1 MDDHKVLQWAR
12 AAWVRRVFSW
22 RPPPLRRFLRL
33 RQATH
38 RHPQSHWGHRANRA
52 LSGVASLALLL
63 VLARQLA
70 GITWS
75 LVPGAGADAPVPLI
89 NAATLPVPAQSPV
102 ADIQRIVDAD
112 LFGEYVEQPAGP
124 AVQPLEAPETQ
135 LELSLSAT
143 VSGARAE
150 GFGVAVI
157 ANAGV
162 ESTYSVNEEIEGT
175 GGAVLQA
182 IRSDRVIIDV
192 AGQFQTLRLPRSDPA
207 ENALALTAAEPN
219 PFAPLGTA
227 ASPSSPETTQ
237 SSDALRLSRI
247 AHAVPH
253 VEQGTMVGFRLNPRG
268 DPAPFE
274 ALGFEP
280 GDVVTEINGAAL
292 REPGQAPEVFE
303 RLAESEQ
310 ANLVLIRDGSPRVVT
325 IDTSV
330 VQVPGNVP

>member
-12 AAWVRRVFSW
+12 AARARHIFSW
-22 RPPPLRRFLRL
+22 RPPRLRRLLRR
-33 RQATH
+33 RQTKPH
-38 RHPQSHWGHRANRA
+38 GPQTHWGHRANRA
-52 LSGVASLALLL
+52 LSGVASLALIL

-70 GITWS
+70 GITWA
-75 LVPGAGADAPVPLI
+75 LIPGAVLDAPAPVI
-89 NAATLPVPAQSPV
+89 NAATLPAPLQSPV

-112 LFGEYVEQPAGP
+112 LFGEYFEPPAGP
-124 AVQPLEAPETQ
+124 AVQPLEAPETE
-135 LELSLSAT
+135 LDLSLSAT

-157 ANAGV
+157 ANGGV
-162 ESTYSVNEEIEGT
+162 ERTYSVNEEIEGT

-182 IRSDRVIIDV
+182 IHSDRVILEV
-192 AGQFQTLRLPRSDPA
+192 AGLFQTLRLPRSDPA
-207 ENALALTAAEPN
+207 ENALALTAAAPN
-219 PFAPLGTA
+219 PFVPLGTA
-227 ASPSSPETTQ
+227 ASPSSPETAP
-237 SSDALRLSRI
+237 SGDLLRLSRI

-274 ALGFEP
+274 ALGFVP
-280 GDVVTEINGAAL
+280 GDVVTEINGTAL

-310 ANLVLIRDGSPRVVT
+310 ANLVLMRDGSPRVLTV
-325 IDTSV
+325 DTSV
-330 VQVPGNVP
+330 VQASGNVP